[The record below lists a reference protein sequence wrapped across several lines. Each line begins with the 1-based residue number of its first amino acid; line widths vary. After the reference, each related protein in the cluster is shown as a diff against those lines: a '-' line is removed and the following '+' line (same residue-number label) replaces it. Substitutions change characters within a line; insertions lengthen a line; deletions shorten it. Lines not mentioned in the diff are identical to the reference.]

1 MDDVE
6 SQLGTNFA
14 SKRRQTFHFIYFP
27 VELQVNFEVFY
38 RNLLLPLPVP
48 SGIMPYFPTYFP
60 IYLSADLNREKLVA
74 FAVLVGCDYFP
85 QGVRGVGEEKAKK
98 LISTVNHRNLLER
111 LFLTSHALQNEVKLK
126 EFKQRRC
133 LPKRKLSMLFLK
145 RGKKRA
151 SRTLLLLS
159 VRHV

>member
-1 MDDVE
+1 MPQNGVK
-6 SQLGTNFA
+6 SSISFIFQLNSRLILKCFTGISSFL
-14 SKRRQTFHFIYFP
+14 FP
-27 VELQVNFEVFY
+27 SLC
-38 RNLLLPLPVP
+38 
-48 SGIMPYFPTYFP
+48 GIMPYFPIDFLIYF
-60 IYLSADLNREKLVA
+60 SVDLNREKLVA

-98 LISTVNHRNLLER
+98 LISAVNHRNLLER

-133 LPKRKLSMLFLK
+133 LPKPKLSMLFIK

>member
-1 MDDVE
+1 
-6 SQLGTNFA
+6 
-14 SKRRQTFHFIYFP
+14 
-27 VELQVNFEVFY
+27 
-38 RNLLLPLPVP
+38 
-48 SGIMPYFPTYFP
+48 MPYFPIYFP
-60 IYLSADLNREKLVA
+60 IYLSVDLNREKLVA

-98 LISTVNHRNLLER
+98 LISAVNHRNLLER

-126 EFKQRRC
+126 EFNQRRC